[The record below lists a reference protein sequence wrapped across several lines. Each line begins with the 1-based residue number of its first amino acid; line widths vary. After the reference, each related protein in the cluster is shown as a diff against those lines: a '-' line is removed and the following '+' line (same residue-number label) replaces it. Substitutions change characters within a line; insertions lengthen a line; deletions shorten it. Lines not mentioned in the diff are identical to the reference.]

1 MVDYGATEGAV
12 REVTETVQQ
21 RRQAGV
27 GTVQHALLSSKLRTS
42 IPQVGREEWRAQ
54 REGKEEK
61 RELLLN
67 IIGLLQGGG
76 CCTEKKAWPQKGIR
90 KK

>member
-27 GTVQHALLSSKLRTS
+27 GTVQHALLSNKLRTF
-42 IPQVGREEWRAQ
+42 IPQVGREKCRVQ
-54 REGKEEK
+54 RE
-61 RELLLN
+61 
-67 IIGLLQGGG
+67 
-76 CCTEKKAWPQKGIR
+76 KGR
-90 KK
+90 KKKSYC